1 MRIVPPHLTK
11 VLLQELNKSMSI
23 SDYLGFSGE
32 SDGKESAGDAG
43 DSSSIPGLGR
53 SPGEYNGYP
62 LQHSCLE
69 NSMDRGAW
77 RAIVCGAAKSW
88 TGLSNSYSAYFSI
101 WLIKIANYGLKKKNP
116 ERTFEITR

>member
-23 SDYLGFSGE
+23 IDYLCFSGE
-32 SDGKESAGDAG
+32 PDGKESAGDAG

-53 SPGEYNGYP
+53 SPGEYNGYR
-62 LQHSCLE
+62 LQYSCLE

-77 RAIVCGAAKSW
+77 RATVCGAAKSW

-101 WLIKIANYGLKKKNP
+101 WLIKIANCGLKKKKS
-116 ERTFEITR
+116 